1 MTRQALLQIGVQ
13 GGETPGEQ
21 ILLGAE
27 VVVEGAG
34 RDPRLLA
41 DFPDGYLVKALLSGQ
56 IHGGLQNGLFGLPG
70 LLFSAGPI
78 VLHWLPPLDSSGSL
92 PL

>member
-27 VVVEGAG
+27 VVIERSGGDA
-34 RDPRLLA
+34 RLLA
-41 DFPDGYLVKALLSGQ
+41 DLPDG
-56 IHGGLQNGLFGLPG
+56 
-70 LLFSAGPI
+70 
-78 VLHWLPPLDSSGSL
+78 
-92 PL
+92 